1 MIFSS
6 AIFLFGFLPVFLLGY
21 YLTPK
26 PLKNL
31 VALVGSYLFYA
42 WGAPVFAVVLLG
54 SSFVDYLLGLYLV
67 RHGEEDQFKRK
78 CVVAMSVTINIGT
91 LLYAKYSNFFME
103 QLNVTQGWLGHDPLS
118 WEHIALPI
126 GISFFTFQK
135 LSYMIDVYRGHVRPA
150 NNFVSFALY
159 VALFPQLIAGP
170 IIRYH
175 DLAEQLVARVHSSRK
190 FAEGLYRFSIG
201 LGKKVLIADAM
212 AHIADTIFGYYL
224 DHLPMHYAWI
234 GIFAYSMQ
242 IYFDFSGYSDMAIGL
257 GKMMGFDYLENF
269 NRPYV
274 SRNFTEFWRRWHI
287 SLSNWMKEYLYI
299 PLGGNRVS
307 PFRQYANL
315 WIVFLLSGFWHGASW
330 NFIIWG
336 AFHGFFLTLDKI
348 FKPWKW
354 AMVPNWASQLV
365 TFFLISLS
373 WVFFRMETLDQSL
386 KYIGRLFDFGSWG
399 QVYEFPVNAER
410 YLGYFLSE
418 IINNRTLFII
428 VLAAV
433 IAFVPDENRWL
444 VKWRKWL
451 GSSAWAPYY
460 KGLVATALLFLA
472 VIDVANM
479 GYHPF
484 IYFRF

>member
-6 AIFLFGFLPVFLLGY
+6 AIFLYVFLPVFMLVY
-21 YLTPK
+21 YLTPQTS
-26 PLKNL
+26 KNL

-42 WGAPVFAVVLLG
+42 WGEPVFAVVLLG
-54 SSFVDYLLGLYLV
+54 SSFVDYLLSLYLI
-67 RHGEEDQFKRK
+67 RHREENQRKRT
-78 CVVAMSVTINIGT
+78 CVLAASVAINIGT

-118 WEHIALPI
+118 WEHVALPI

-135 LSYMIDVYRGHVRPA
+135 LSYMIDVYRGHARPA
-150 NNFVSFALY
+150 RNFVSFALY

-175 DLAEQLVARVHSSRK
+175 DVADQLVKRSHSSKK

-201 LGKKVLIADAM
+201 LAKKVLIADVM
-212 AHIADTIFGYYL
+212 GQLADTILAYYL
-224 DHLPMHYAWI
+224 DYLPMHYAWI
-234 GIFAYSMQ
+234 GLFAYSMQ

-257 GKMMGFDYLENF
+257 GKMMGFDFLENF

-307 PFRQYANL
+307 PSRQYANL
-315 WIVFLLSGFWHGASW
+315 WIVFLLAGFWHGASW

-336 AFHGFFLTLDKI
+336 AFHGCFLTLDKI
-348 FKPWKW
+348 LKPWKW
-354 AMVPNWASQLV
+354 SKVPNWFMQLI

-373 WVFFRMETLDQSL
+373 WVFFRMETVDLSL
-386 KYIGRLFDFGSWG
+386 MYIGCLFNFESWG
-399 QVYEFPVNAER
+399 QVYEFPVNDER
-410 YLGYFLSE
+410 SLGYFLSE
-418 IINNRTLFII
+418 IIDNRTMCIMM
-428 VLAAV
+428 LAAV
-433 IAFVPDENRWL
+433 ITLVPDENTWL
-444 VKWRKWL
+444 VKWRNWL
-451 GSSAWAPYY
+451 RSSMWAPYY
-460 KGLVATALLFLA
+460 KGFVASALLFLA
-472 VIDVANM
+472 AIDVASM

-484 IYFRF
+484 IYFQF

>member
-1 MIFSS
+1 MVYHLVPRS
-6 AIFLFGFLPVFLLGY
+6 
-21 YLTPK
+21 
-26 PLKNL
+26 LKNV
-31 VALVGSYLFYA
+31 VALLGSYLFYA
-42 WGAPVFAVVLLG
+42 WGEPIFSIVLLG
-54 SSFVDYLLGLYLV
+54 SSLIDYLLSLYLV
-67 RHGEEDQFKRK
+67 RHADDEQFKRK
-78 CVVAMSVTINIGT
+78 CVLAASIASNIGT

-150 NNFVSFALY
+150 SNFVSFALY

-175 DLAEQLVARVHSSRK
+175 DVADQLVERVHSSRK
-190 FAEGLYRFSIG
+190 FMEGVYRFSVG

-212 AHIADTIFGYYL
+212 GQLADTIFAYWL
-224 DHLPMHYAWI
+224 HHLPMHYAWI

-257 GKMMGFDYLENF
+257 GKMMGFDFLENF
-269 NRPYV
+269 NRPYA

-299 PLGGNRVS
+299 PLGGNRVK
-307 PFRQYANL
+307 PFRQYCNL
-315 WIVFLLSGFWHGASW
+315 WIVFLLAGFWHGASW

-348 FKPWKW
+348 FTPWKW
-354 AMVPNWASQLV
+354 TKIPKWVSQMV
-365 TFFLISLS
+365 TFFFISLG
-373 WVFFRMETLDQSL
+373 WVFFRMETLDLSL
-386 KYIGRLFDFGSWG
+386 LYIGCLFDFESWG
-399 QVYEFPVNAER
+399 EVYEFPVNAER
-410 YLGYFLSE
+410 HLGYFLSE
-418 IINNRTLFII
+418 IIDSRTMFIMG
-428 VLAAV
+428 LAAV
-433 IAFVPDENRWL
+433 ITLVPDDNRWL
-444 VKWRKWL
+444 LKGRTWL
-451 GSSAWAPYY
+451 GNSTWAPYY
-460 KGLVATALLFLA
+460 KGLVATILLFLA
-472 VIDVANM
+472 IIDIANM

-484 IYFRF
+484 IYFKF